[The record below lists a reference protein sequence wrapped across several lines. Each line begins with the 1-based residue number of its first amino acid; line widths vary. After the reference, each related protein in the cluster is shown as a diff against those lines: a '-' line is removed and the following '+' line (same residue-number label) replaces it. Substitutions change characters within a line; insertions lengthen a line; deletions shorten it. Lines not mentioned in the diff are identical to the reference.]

1 MAHNGFNKAT
11 YKFITKLLFLIEIL
25 NVFKSNLIVVFNF
38 TSIKLYKL
46 IIMNELAMK
55 WFVLETN
62 YNYLL
67 QY

>member
-55 WFVLETN
+55 RF
-62 YNYLL
+62 
-67 QY
+67 